1 MKTKMYF
8 FSVCLLLAAFAAPAE
23 MKGGQVVSG
32 NSLTDFG
39 TYTIVE
45 SQTKMVVDNQAVPT
59 YELIYENTSK
69 PLQIGV
75 IKEKKCTSFLVR
87 SGEFEVQYACVKNVF
102 GVKKMDIQYRELP
115 EEEFNSKLSKTDFYA
130 QRVIS
135 QKPKTEEELLG
146 LIACYFPNLVDPQY
160 HALF

>member
-8 FSVCLLLAAFAAPAE
+8 FSVCLLLAAFVVTAKKE
-23 MKGGQVVSG
+23 GGQVISG

-39 TYTIVE
+39 AFTLVE
-45 SQTKMVVDNQAVPT
+45 SQTKMVVANQAIPT
-59 YELIYENTSK
+59 WELIYENTSK

-75 IKEKKCTSFLVR
+75 IKDKKCTSFLVR
-87 SGEFEVQYACVKNVF
+87 SGEFEAQYSCAKNVF
-102 GVKKMDIQYRELP
+102 GVKKMDSQYRELP

-135 QKPKTEEELLG
+135 QKPKTEEEMLG